1 MFKRANNLTDHIL
14 QWELTT
20 TVQAIN
26 NYCMGIISFS
36 ETHINYKIELRLI
49 PMHRLMYPPPP
60 ERGSWIPMGNA
71 TLLKTR
77 LDSLPISKY
86 LVSKILWWVIIFV
99 RTSRKVSNV
108 PTAFLGV
115 LYNSHGL

>member
-49 PMHRLMYPPPP
+49 PMHRLMYPPPR
-60 ERGSWIPMGNA
+60 ERQ
-71 TLLKTR
+71 
-77 LDSLPISKY
+77 LDTHGECDTFENSVGFPTHKQIFGVQNSLVGHHIC
-86 LVSKILWWVIIFV
+86 
-99 RTSRKVSNV
+99 
-108 PTAFLGV
+108 
-115 LYNSHGL
+115 